1 MWILNVEFSASTW
14 NFLSLVILSA
24 IFNVSV
30 LGFSMYF
37 CLKNNKDLLFIYLF
51 FYISILH
58 LWATVGKS
66 LTKSTNNRGP
76 RIHPRGTP
84 TQIESASEKTPWNP
98 TS

>member
-1 MWILNVEFSASTW
+1 MTE

-51 FYISILH
+51 IYISVLH
-58 LWATVGKS
+58 LWATVGK
-66 LTKSTNNRGP
+66 
-76 RIHPRGTP
+76 
-84 TQIESASEKTPWNP
+84 
-98 TS
+98 